1 VQVICQTNFVA
12 AIFGDARLNKL
23 ACRVIDALGHK
34 PNISI
39 PAALAGRAYIEACY
53 RLMDN
58 EKITPDKVIQP
69 HADATYKRVD

>member
-1 VQVICQTNFVA
+1 M
-12 AIFGDARLNKL
+12 
-23 ACRVIDALGHK
+23 IDALGQK

-39 PAALAGRAYIEACY
+39 PAALAGRADIEAGY

-69 HADATYKRVD
+69 HADATYKQVD